1 MVIDELITEDDKP
14 TLLRALLLRHRHVNE
29 HSHGTFNF
37 GLKKKYSSYSSLTV
51 RNAIHFNSNWLSL
64 KINFIN
70 VWDKVFLFDELFIF
84 LKSKHGI

>member
-51 RNAIHFNSNWLSL
+51 SSRFVHIFQAF
-64 KINFIN
+64 
-70 VWDKVFLFDELFIF
+70 DKLL
-84 LKSKHGI
+84 